1 MNILT
6 DPQIEQF
13 VVDYPNWQLDGTTL
27 VANFE
32 FDGFLEAIEFV
43 TDLAQIVEELNHHP
57 DILIQYN
64 MVTISTTT
72 HDADDQITTRD
83 TKLIGQI
90 EELLD
95 V

>member
-13 VVDYPNWQLDGTTL
+13 LVDYPTWQLDGTML
-27 VANFE
+27 VGSFE
-32 FDGFLEAIEFV
+32 FDGFLEAVEFV
-43 TDLAQIVEELNHHP
+43 TDLAQIAEEIQHHP

-83 TKLIGQI
+83 TKLIQQI

>member
-1 MNILT
+1 MSHLT

-13 VVDYPNWQLDGTTL
+13 LVDYPSWQLDGTML
-27 VANFE
+27 VASFE

-43 TDLAQIVEELNHHP
+43 TDLAQVAEELQHHP

-72 HDADDQITTRD
+72 HDEDDQITSRD
-83 TKLIGQI
+83 IALIKAV
-90 EELLD
+90 EEVLEL
-95 V
+95 